1 MNDDESKRPGREFT
15 RKMGRREADTADALT
30 DALLEAKG
38 PILARVELDPILR
51 EAVMELRGM
60 FGKKERP
67 RHLRYVTRLVRESDM
82 VALQASLDAAIEGGG
97 QDDAT
102 RLAERFRDRIA
113 AEGAPA
119 LEAFVEDH
127 PSVDRTELRKALVRF
142 EKATTDSERTKAK
155 RSMLE
160 VLRDAIRAEASG
172 DSNG

>member
-1 MNDDESKRPGREFT
+1 VNDDEAKRPGREFT
-15 RKMGRREADTADALT
+15 RKMGRREADSADALT

-51 EAVMELRGM
+51 EAVMQLRGM

-82 VALQASLDAAIEGGG
+82 VALAASLEAAVEGGG

-102 RLAERFRDRIA
+102 RLAERFRDLIA
-113 AEGAPA
+113 ANGTSA

-127 PSVDRTELRKALVRF
+127 PSVDRTALRQALLRF
-142 EKATTDSERTKAK
+142 EKAKTDSERARAK
-155 RSMLE
+155 RSILE
-160 VLRDAIRAEASG
+160 VVRDTIRAESAPSV
-172 DSNG
+172 D